1 MQKSRGIIR
10 QFGMMF
16 RNGRWRSKWSLAF
29 SKGQNE
35 CELTG
40 IIKAQVKTTSFG

>member
-1 MQKSRGIIR
+1 
-10 QFGMMF
+10 MF